1 MVIKKLGRKI
11 YEYFFIILGD
21 FILALGVDFFLLPN
35 QISTGGFSGLGTII
49 NYVLGIKIGTTI
61 ILLNLILVVVSIWIY
76 GFRFGIKT
84 VISIAFFG
92 LFANILEGRYVVTND
107 LLLASICGGT
117 LSGIGIGLNMKVS
130 STTGGSELLA
140 KISNHYIKKIDLT
153 QMIVIIDGII
163 VILFILVFGNI
174 DFGLYSIIAI
184 FISKIVIDVI
194 IEGVNYSKIV
204 YVISNKSEMISEAI
218 IQEMNRGVTLLDA
231 QGFYTKQKNR
241 VIYCVI
247 NKYEIQEIKDIVK
260 KIDEQ
265 AFVIITEAKE
275 VLGNGFN

>member
-61 ILLNLILVVVSIWIY
+61 ILLNLILVIISIWIY

-107 LLLASICGGT
+107 LLLASICGGI

>member
-49 NYVLGIKIGTTI
+49 NCVLGIKIGTTI
-61 ILLNLILVVVSIWIY
+61 ILLNLILVIISIWIY

-107 LLLASICGGT
+107 LLLASICGGI